1 MIYTYLGPAGTFT
14 EAALLQVPEACTA
27 ERIPAANVNAA
38 LENVRSGAAD
48 AAMVPI
54 ENSVEGG
61 VSTTLDAIAKGDALQ
76 IVREALVPIT
86 FVLAVR
92 SHIESLDQIHS
103 VATHGHA
110 WAQCRGW
117 AEENIPQAEFIP
129 ASSTAAGALALL
141 DGESTHD
148 AAICSP
154 LVAQERGLKVLREEI
169 EDNKGAV
176 TRFILVTRPGP
187 IPAPTG
193 VDKSTVIL
201 PLAED
206 RPGAL
211 MEILEQFVVRGV
223 NLSRIE
229 SRPTG
234 EGMGKYFFSVDVDG
248 HLAQSRVAD
257 ALTGL
262 HRVCPNL
269 RFLGSYPAASGLTSA
284 VEVHNSD
291 QAFEKAQSWV
301 GGLRDRLVR

>member
-14 EAALLQVPEACTA
+14 EAALLQVPGARDA
-27 ERIPAANVNAA
+27 QRVPAANVNAA
-38 LENVRSGAAD
+38 LELVRTGKAD

-61 VSTTLDAIAKGDALQ
+61 VSATLDAIATGEALQ
-76 IVREALVPIT
+76 IRAEALVSIT

-92 SHIESLDQIHS
+92 QEIDSLEQIRS
-103 VATHGHA
+103 ISTHGHA

-117 AEENIPQAEFIP
+117 AEANIPEAEFIP

-141 DGESTHD
+141 DSETNHD

-154 LVAQERGLKVLREEI
+154 LVAEERGLKILREGI
-169 EDNKGAV
+169 EDHEGAV
-176 TRFILVTRPGP
+176 TRFVLVSRPGA

-211 MEILEQFVVRGV
+211 MEILEQFAVRGV

-234 EGMGKYFFSVDVDG
+234 AGLGKYFFSVDVDG
-248 HLAQSRVAD
+248 HLAQERVAD
-257 ALTGL
+257 ALAGL
-262 HRVCPNL
+262 HRVCPDL
-269 RFLGSYPAASGLTSA
+269 RFLGSYPAAEGLSSSVDA
-284 VEVHNSD
+284 HNSD
-291 QAFEKAQSWV
+291 SAFSAAHAWV
-301 GGLRDRLVR
+301 TGLREHLEH

>member
-1 MIYTYLGPAGTFT
+1 SGAKRSMIYTYLGPAGTFT
-14 EAALLQVPEACTA
+14 EAALLQVPDARDS
-27 ERIPAANVNAA
+27 ERVPAANVNAA
-38 LENVRSGAAD
+38 LDKVRQGTAD

-61 VSTTLDAIAKGDALQ
+61 VSTTLDAIAKGEALQ
-76 IVREALVPIT
+76 IISEALVPIT

-92 SHIESLDQIHS
+92 NDIESLDQIRS

-117 AEENIPQAEFIP
+117 AETNIPKAEFIP
-129 ASSTAAGALALL
+129 ASSTAAGAMGLI
-141 DGESTHD
+141 DGESSHD

-154 LVAQERGLKVLREEI
+154 LVAQEQGLKVLREEI

-176 TRFILVTRPGP
+176 TRFILVSRPGT

-193 VDKSTVIL
+193 IDKTTVIL
-201 PLAED
+201 PLSED

-223 NLSRIE
+223 NLNRIE

-234 EGMGKYFFSVDVDG
+234 E
-248 HLAQSRVAD
+248 
-257 ALTGL
+257 
-262 HRVCPNL
+262 
-269 RFLGSYPAASGLTSA
+269 
-284 VEVHNSD
+284 
-291 QAFEKAQSWV
+291 
-301 GGLRDRLVR
+301 

>member
-14 EAALLQVPEACTA
+14 EAALLQVPGARDA
-27 ERIPAANVNAA
+27 QRVPAANVNAA
-38 LENVRSGAAD
+38 LELVRTGQAD

-61 VSTTLDAIAKGDALQ
+61 VSATLDAIATGEALQ
-76 IVREALVPIT
+76 IRAEALVSIT

-92 SHIESLDQIHS
+92 QEIDSLEQIRS
-103 VATHGHA
+103 ISTHGHA

-117 AEENIPQAEFIP
+117 AEANIPDAEFIP

-141 DGESTHD
+141 DSETNHD

-154 LVAQERGLKVLREEI
+154 LVAEERGLKILREGI
-169 EDNKGAV
+169 EDHEGAV
-176 TRFILVTRPGP
+176 TRFVLVSRPGA

-211 MEILEQFVVRGV
+211 MEILEQFAVRGV

-234 EGMGKYFFSVDVDG
+234 AGLGKYFFSVDVDG
-248 HLAQSRVAD
+248 HLAQERVAD
-257 ALTGL
+257 ALAGL
-262 HRVCPNL
+262 HRVCPDL
-269 RFLGSYPAASGLTSA
+269 RFLGSYPAADGLSSSVDA
-284 VEVHNSD
+284 HNSD
-291 QAFEKAQSWV
+291 SAFSAAHAWV
-301 GGLRDRLVR
+301 TGLKEHLEH